1 MTRSISAT
9 TPPSFRLRCGNS
21 MLGLRSD
28 YCSSR
33 AKACRPNPL
42 YHYTDEFALRGILT
56 NQQIW
61 CFRHLHQRDRTEFA
75 YSLAIARRVIK
86 EVGTTDEFFWHHF
99 CGCLDD
105 LLENNSLVDAFEFY
119 LFSLSRH
126 RDDRRHWLEYGDKA
140 RGLWRRRH

>member
-1 MTRSISAT
+1 
-9 TPPSFRLRCGNS
+9 

-28 YCSSR
+28 YWSSR
-33 AKACRPNPL
+33 TKACRPNPL

-75 YSLAIARRVIK
+75 HSLAIARRVIK

-126 RDDRRHWLEYGDKA
+126 RDDRRQWLEYGDKA